1 MSNRFDNRSKGTF
14 MKDVKFGT
22 AMETYFFNKWL
33 DVARSQG
40 FAVHNYSNNG
50 VDNNGEYI
58 EEGVN
63 TAGADYKVHM
73 TKDNITVANLPLEV
87 KWVPTSGKL
96 TLKKNDL
103 KSYQR
108 EKAAILFILNMGGAR
123 LKKPHDYDIN
133 KHIQRIENASRDIYW
148 GIMMPDKVTKILS
161 MEDRFGPISYMG
173 GKMGIII
180 EEFEYP
186 SFMNIRR
193 FEVVE

>member
-22 AMETYFFNKWL
+22 AMEKYFFHKWME
-33 DVARSQG
+33 VAKSQG
-40 FAVHNYSNNG
+40 FQILRYSNNG
-50 VDNNGEYI
+50 VDNDGEYI
-58 EEGVN
+58 EEGID
-63 TAGADYKVHM
+63 TSGADYNVSM
-73 TKDNITVANLPLEV
+73 SYENISVANLPLEV

-108 EKAAILFILNMGGAR
+108 ERAAILFILNMGGAR
-123 LKKPHDYDIN
+123 LKKPADYDID

-148 GIMMPDKVTKILS
+148 GIMMPDMVTKVLKT
-161 MEDRFGPISYMG
+161 EDRFGPISYMG
-173 GKMGIII
+173 NKIGIII

-186 SFMNIRR
+186 SLMNIRK

>member
-22 AMETYFFNKWL
+22 AMEKYFFHKWME
-33 DVARSQG
+33 VAKSQG
-40 FAVHNYSNNG
+40 FQILRYLNNG
-50 VDNNGEYI
+50 VDNDGEYI
-58 EEGVN
+58 EEGID
-63 TAGADYKVHM
+63 TSGADYSVSM
-73 TKDNITVANLPLEV
+73 SYENISVANLPLEV

-108 EKAAILFILNMGGAR
+108 ERAAILFILNMGGAR
-123 LKKPHDYDIN
+123 LKKPADYDID

-148 GIMMPDKVTKILS
+148 GIMMPDMVTKVLKT
-161 MEDRFGPISYMG
+161 EDRFGPISYMG
-173 GKMGIII
+173 NKIGIII

-186 SFMNIRR
+186 SLMNIRK